1 MPGDNHSYQAR
12 VSKKYLFLKRRRIME
27 KAKKRKRKT
36 FSRRDFLKGFGGGAL
51 SAAVVPQL
59 LAQDI
64 DSLQTRKGSIPL
76 YSKKQISLAVNGK
89 KFSLVVEPSETLL
102 HVLRERLNLTGT
114 KMVCA
119 RGECGACTVLLDGNP
134 IYSCLCL
141 AVRAD
146 GKKITTIEGLATK
159 KKLHPVQQAFIEKD
173 GYQCGFCTP
182 GFIMTSVALLNK
194 NKNPTIEETKSA
206 LSGNLC
212 RCGNY
217 FKIYEAVSTASKR
230 IRRT

>member
-1 MPGDNHSYQAR
+1 
-12 VSKKYLFLKRRRIME
+12 ME
-27 KAKKRKRKT
+27 KTKKKKRKT
-36 FSRRDFLKGFGGGAL
+36 FTRRDFLKGFGSGAL

-64 DSLQTRKGSIPL
+64 DSLRTKKGNIPL
-76 YSKKQISLAVNGK
+76 YSQKKISLSVNEK
-89 KFSLVVEPSETLL
+89 KFSLVVEPAETLL

-114 KMVCA
+114 KTMCA
-119 RGECGACTVLLDGNP
+119 RGECGGCTVLLDGNP
-134 IYSCLCL
+134 VYSCLYL

-159 KKLHPVQQAFIEKD
+159 EKLHPVQQAFIEKD

-182 GFIMTSVALLNK
+182 GFIISSVALLNK
-194 NKNPTIEETKSA
+194 NKNPTLEETKNA

-217 FKIYEAVSTASKR
+217 SKIHEAVSAASKNM
-230 IRRT
+230 RRS

>member
-1 MPGDNHSYQAR
+1 
-12 VSKKYLFLKRRRIME
+12 ME

-36 FSRRDFLKGFGGGAL
+36 FTRRDFLKGFGGGAL
-51 SAAVVPQL
+51 SATVVPRL

-64 DSLQTRKGSIPL
+64 DSLRTKKGNIPL
-76 YSKKQISLAVNGK
+76 YSKKQISLTVNEK
-89 KFSLVVEPSETLL
+89 KFSLVVEPRETLL

-114 KMVCA
+114 KMTCA

-134 IYSCLCL
+134 VYSCLYL

-146 GKKITTIEGLATK
+146 GKKITTVEGLETK
-159 KKLHPVQQAFIEKD
+159 EKLHPVQQAFIDKD

-182 GFIMTSVALLNK
+182 GFIMSSVAFLSK
-194 NKNPTIEETKSA
+194 NKNPTLEETKNA

-217 FKIYEAVSTASKR
+217 LKIYEAVSAAAKNM
-230 IRRT
+230 RRS